1 MRFLKRA
8 EVLSLLAFALLFF
21 YNKSLMKTQYFTVTG
36 MSCAACSAHIEKA
49 VAKLDGVESVQVNLL
64 TKRMAVTYAPEQLTS
79 EAVIQTVVKNGYGAF
94 PFEQEKTQPAAVPDI
109 QTAESEKKQ
118 FIASLF
124 FLIPLMYVS
133 MGRMIALPLP
143 SFLNGLENAL
153 LFVLTQFLLTLPV
166 LLLNR
171 RFFTNGFTTLIHG
184 APNMN
189 SLIAVGSGAAVVY
202 GIFALYR
209 IGYGLGHGDLA
220 VVQRYV
226 KDLYF
231 ESSAMILT
239 LISLGKFLEA
249 RAKKRTSEALTKLMQ
264 LRPPTAQVMRNG
276 AEVEIPIE
284 DILPGDAIVI
294 RPGQTLPADGTI
306 LEGSSSLDE
315 SAVTG
320 ESIPVE
326 KTVGDAVISASH
338 NISGTFIFRADKV
351 GNNTTLARIIALVE
365 EAAST
370 KAPVAKLADTIS
382 GYFVPIVMGISLIAF
397 LGWLIAGA
405 SFEFALSTAI
415 SVLVISCPCA
425 LGLATPTAIM
435 AGTGKGAQLGVLIRS
450 AEGLELAHKVTAVLL
465 DKTGTITEGKPSLK
479 HIEVFSEHYTAN
491 DILWIAYSL
500 ERLSEH
506 PLAHA
511 VMTAAEQQKLSPIKI
526 QGFAALHGKGIYGT
540 AALDGYMGHDLV
552 GNLTVGAG
560 NLKLCEEL
568 QVPVSNYIQTRL
580 SESAENGASPL
591 LITIGNECVGLIAVA
606 DSIKEGSIR
615 AVKDFR
621 ALGIR
626 TVMLT
631 GDNKKTAD
639 AIQKIVGVDE
649 YAAELLP
656 QDKQAKVEQ
665 YRTLG
670 FSTAFIGDGI
680 NDAPALTA
688 ADVGIAIGGGTD
700 IAMESADIVLMN
712 NSLETAVTA
721 IQLSRAVMKTIKQ
734 NLFWALFYNA
744 LCIPLA
750 AGVFYTLFG
759 LKLSPMFAAAAMS
772 FSSVSVV
779 TNALRLNRFRSK
791 NGYKVPAQQCPVSAC
806 PIANSAAESSCPSQV
821 SQPAQAADAEQD
833 AAPQCTAACCA
844 AAQKQT
850 EEIDAAILSGNHN
863 TDTHS
868 AEKESYVKEHNT
880 MEKTSVLTVEGMS
893 CGHCSARVEKALNA
907 IAGVS
912 AKVDLQ
918 AKTAA
923 VTHPDTVSIDA
934 LKAAVTE
941 AGYSVVSVQ

>member
-1 MRFLKRA
+1 MVAFL
-8 EVLSLLAFALLFF
+8 LLFF
-21 YNKSLMKTQYFTVTG
+21 YNKNLMETHYFTVTG
-36 MSCAACSAHIEKA
+36 MSCAACSAHVEKA
-49 VAKLDGVESVQVNLL
+49 VAKLDGVQSVQVNLL
-64 TKRMAVTYAPEQLTS
+64 TKRMAVTYAPEQLTA
-79 EAVIQTVVKNGYGAF
+79 ETIIQTVVKNGYGAF
-94 PFEQEKTQPAAVPDI
+94 LVEQEKIQPAAASDI
-109 QTAESEKKQ
+109 QSAESETKQ
-118 FIASLF
+118 FIASVF
-124 FLIPLMYVS
+124 FLLPLMYVS
-133 MGRMIALPLP
+133 MGRMISLPLP
-143 SFLNGLENAL
+143 VFLTGIENAV

-166 LLLNR
+166 LILNR
-171 RFFTNGFTTLIHG
+171 RFFSNGFAALIRG

-209 IGYGLGHGDLA
+209 IGYGVGHGDSAIVLH
-220 VVQRYV
+220 YV
-226 KDLYF
+226 KDIYF
-231 ESSAMILT
+231 ESAAMILT
-239 LISLGKFLEA
+239 LISLGKCLEA

-276 AEVEIPIE
+276 VEVEIPVE
-284 DILPGDAIVI
+284 DIIPGDSIVI
-294 RPGQTLPADGTI
+294 RPGQTLPVDGTI
-306 LEGSSSLDE
+306 LDGCSSLDE

-326 KTVGDAVISASH
+326 KNVGDTVMSASR
-338 NISGTFIFRADKV
+338 NISGTFIFRADRV
-351 GNNTTLARIIALVE
+351 GSDTTLARIITLVE

-382 GYFVPIVMGISLIAF
+382 GYFVPVVMGISLIAF

-435 AGTGKGAQLGVLIRS
+435 AGTGRGAQLGILIRS
-450 AEGLELAHKVTAVLL
+450 AEGLELAHKITAVLL
-465 DKTGTITEGKPSLK
+465 DKTGTITEGKPSLQ
-479 HIEVFSEHYTAN
+479 HIEVFSNVYTAD

-500 ERLSEH
+500 EHLSEH

-511 VMTAAEQQKLSPIKI
+511 VITAAEQQKLSPIKI
-526 QGFAALHGKGIYGT
+526 QGFTALHGKGIYGI
-540 AALDGYMGHDLV
+540 AALHGYMGNDLV

-560 NLKLCEEL
+560 NIKLCEEL
-568 QVPVSNYIQTRL
+568 GVPVSDRILAQLT
-580 SESAENGASPL
+580 ESAENGASPL
-591 LITIGNECVGLIAVA
+591 LITIGNECVGLIAAA
-606 DSIKEGSIR
+606 DTVKEGSIR
-615 AVKDFR
+615 AIKDFHEM
-621 ALGIR
+621 GIH

-631 GDNKKTAD
+631 GDNKKTAE
-639 AIQKIVGVDE
+639 AIQKIVGIDE

-656 QDKQAKVEQ
+656 QDKQIRLEH
-665 YRTLG
+665 YRKLG
-670 FSTAFIGDGI
+670 FSPAFIGDGI

-721 IQLSRAVMKTIKQ
+721 IQLSKAVMKTIKQ
-734 NLFWALFYNA
+734 NLFWALFYNS

-779 TNALRLNRFRSK
+779 TNALRLNRFRPK
-791 NGYKVPAQQCPVSAC
+791 NKHPAH
-806 PIANSAAESSCPSQV
+806 
-821 SQPAQAADAEQD
+821 SQPDSGANCTTVNATENAALSGQAQEAKPALSGQAQELAASQL
-833 AAPQCTAACCA
+833 CTTGCCPA
-844 AAQKQT
+844 VQKQK
-850 EEIDAAILSGNHN
+850 EESDSAISSSNYHAKMRGSDIN
-863 TDTHS
+863 TQ
-868 AEKESYVKEHNT
+868 VKENIT
-880 MEKTSVLTVEGMS
+880 MEKTTILTIEGMS

-907 IAGVS
+907 ITGVS

-918 AKTAA
+918 AKTAT
-923 VTHPDTVSIDA
+923 VIHLDTIGIEA
-934 LKAAVTE
+934 LKAAVTD
-941 AGYSVVSVQ
+941 AGYSVTAVQ